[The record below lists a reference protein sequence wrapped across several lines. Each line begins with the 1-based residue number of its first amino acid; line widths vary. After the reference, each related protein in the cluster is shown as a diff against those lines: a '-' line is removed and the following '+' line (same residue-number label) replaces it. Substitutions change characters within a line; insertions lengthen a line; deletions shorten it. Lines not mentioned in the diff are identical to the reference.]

1 LAAGGADRAIVSVSA
16 SIRAVVAATTQ
27 EPGAGLMVASV
38 SALTSSTQASS
49 YYEADD
55 YYAEGGLSPSEW
67 QGAGAE
73 ALGLSGEVD
82 RDQFR
87 ELLDGR
93 IGDQQ
98 LGTYRDGQL
107 EHRPGWDVTLSA
119 PKSVSIMAE
128 VAGDR
133 RLIAAHG
140 QAVKTAMAHVEQHM
154 AATRIRD
161 GGTVTRKATGNLVV
175 ASFQHGTS
183 RAQDPQ
189 LHTHNVIMNATR
201 GEDGTWRSL
210 EPRAIY
216 QLQKQIG
223 AIYRQELALKV
234 RELGY
239 EIEVG
244 KDSLFEIRGVSA
256 EVIGAFSTRSIE
268 IEAALGER
276 GTSRD
281 MASAAEKQVAAL
293 DTRQAKVATDQA
305 ALVADWRETASAAGF
320 GTDARLAMV
329 RQAEANAA
337 SPAHRADMAE
347 QAMTADRAVAY
358 AADKLRERQSV
369 FSAAAL
375 QEEAGRIGLGK
386 VGYAEIGAAIDTAT
400 KQGEL
405 IDRTY
410 LDRRGAEFAGFT
422 TRQNVETEA
431 KMLRIEAEGRGA
443 LSPVA
448 SPLAAAKAVASAAT
462 QAERAGF
469 GWNADQRAATAQ
481 LLTSRNRIT
490 AVQGYAGTAKTTT
503 VLATFAREA
512 EARGV
517 SVVALAP
524 TASAAMVL
532 GEALGAHSDTVA
544 RHLLAPERPHQGQP
558 AAWIVDEASLLSARD
573 TARLFDLADKHDARV
588 ILVGDVKQLGSVE
601 AGAAFAQL
609 QSAGIE
615 TAKLGEIVRQTNA
628 AAKEAVLASI
638 EGDARKALAAL
649 DRGGGQIVENAD
661 RAERFAAIAERYAG
675 LGKAGRA
682 RALVIEPSREGR
694 DALTADIRGALSR
707 SGALIGPA
715 VAMEALANKGLTRAE
730 ARDPMSYDK
739 GDIVRFTRDYADK
752 GVTRGDAYRVESID
766 AAKAFIALKSED
778 GREVDWRLRQ
788 WGAGKAQ
795 AFAPQP
801 LDLKTGD
808 SIRFTRNDREAGR
821 VNGGR
826 GEVIAV
832 DEQTR
837 TATIQ
842 KPSGRTETLNLDA
855 ARDRHI
861 AHAYVETAFAA
872 QGRTADHVIIHAD
885 SKATNLVD
893 QKSFYVGISRAKESS
908 TIFTDDRG
916 KLASAIYERAGQVQ
930 TAIAQAAM
938 HTPAADKAAWAGL
951 G

>member
-1 LAAGGADRAIVSVSA
+1 
-16 SIRAVVAATTQ
+16 
-27 EPGAGLMVASV
+27 MVASV
-38 SALTSSTQASS
+38 SALTSSAQASS

-67 QGAGAE
+67 QGAGADT
-73 ALGLSGEVD
+73 LGLSGEVD
-82 RDQFR
+82 RDHFR

-98 LGTYRDGQL
+98 LGTFRDGQL

-140 QAVKTAMAHVEQHM
+140 QAVRTAMTHVETHM
-154 AATRIRD
+154 AATRVRD
-161 GGTVTRKATGNLVV
+161 GGTVTREATGNLVI

-201 GEDGTWRSL
+201 GDEGAWRSL
-210 EPRAIY
+210 EPRALY

-244 KDSLFEIRGVSA
+244 KDSLFEIKGVSK
-256 EVIGAFSTRSIE
+256 EVIGAFSTRSAD

-276 GTSRD
+276 GTSRES
-281 MASAAEKQVAAL
+281 ASAAEKQMAAL
-293 DTRQAKVATDQA
+293 DTRQAKTATDHA
-305 ALVADWRETASAAGF
+305 VLVAEWRETASAAGF

-329 RQAEANAA
+329 RQAEAHAA
-337 SPAHRADMAE
+337 SPTHRSDMAE
-347 QAMTADRAVAY
+347 QAMMADRAVAY
-358 AADKLRERQSV
+358 AADKLGERQSV
-369 FSAAAL
+369 FSTAVL

-386 VGYAEIGAAIDTAT
+386 VSYAEIDAAIDAAA

-405 IDRTY
+405 IDRTS

-443 LSPVA
+443 LSSIA
-448 SPLAAAKAVASAAT
+448 SPLVAAKAVASAAT

-469 GWNADQRAATAQ
+469 GWNADQRSATEQ

-532 GEALGAHSDTVA
+532 GEALGARSDTVA
-544 RHLLAPERPHQGQP
+544 RHLLSPESPHPGQP
-558 AAWIVDEASLLSARD
+558 AAWIVDETSLLSARD
-573 TARLFDLADKHDARV
+573 TARLFDLADKHDARI

-609 QSAGIE
+609 QGAGME

-628 AAKEAVLASI
+628 ATKDAVLASI
-638 EGDARKALAAL
+638 EGDAKKALAAL
-649 DRGGGQIVENAD
+649 DRGGGQIIESAD

-675 LGKAGRA
+675 LDKASRA
-682 RALVIEPSREGR
+682 RTLVIEPSREGR
-694 DALTADIRGALSR
+694 DALTADIRRALVQ
-707 SGALIGPA
+707 SGALTGPA
-715 VAMEALANKGLTRAE
+715 VAVESLANKGLTRAE

-739 GDIVRFTRDYADK
+739 GDVVRFTRDYADK
-752 GVTRGDAYRVESID
+752 GVTRGEAYRVESID
-766 AAKAFIALKSED
+766 PAKAAIVLKSED

-788 WGAGKAQ
+788 WGAGNSQ

-801 LDLKTGD
+801 LDLKSGD

-826 GEVIAV
+826 GEVVVV
-832 DEQTR
+832 DGQTR
-837 TATIQ
+837 TAIIRT
-842 KPSGRTETLNLDA
+842 PSGKTETLNLDA

-861 AHAYVETAFAA
+861 AHAYVDTAFAA
-872 QGRTADHVIIHAD
+872 QGRTVDHVIIHAD

-893 QKSFYVGISRAKESS
+893 QKSFYVGISRAKESA
-908 TIFTDDRG
+908 TIFTNDRG
-916 KLASAIYERAGQVQ
+916 KLVSAINERAGQVQ

-938 HTPAADKAAWAGL
+938 PTPAADKAIWAGL

>member
-1 LAAGGADRAIVSVSA
+1 
-16 SIRAVVAATTQ
+16 
-27 EPGAGLMVASV
+27 MVASV
-38 SALTSSTQASS
+38 SALTSSAQAAS

-55 YYAEGGLSPSEW
+55 YYSEGGLSPSEW
-67 QGAGAE
+67 QGVGAE

-87 ELLDGR
+87 DLLDGKVA
-93 IGDQQ
+93 GEQ

-140 QAVKTAMAHVEQHM
+140 QAVRTAMAHVEKHM

-161 GGTVTRKATGNLVV
+161 GGTVAREATGNLIV

-201 GEDGTWRSL
+201 DEDGAWRSL

-239 EIEVG
+239 EIVVG
-244 KDSLFEIRGVSA
+244 KDSLFEIKGISG
-256 EVIGAFSTRSIE
+256 EVLAAFSTRSAE
-268 IEAALGER
+268 IEAALAER

-281 MASAAEKQVAAL
+281 AASALEKQVAAL
-293 DTRQAKVATDQA
+293 DTREAKVAADHA
-305 ALVADWRETASAAGF
+305 SLVADWRETASGAEF
-320 GTDARLAMV
+320 GPEVRLAMV
-329 RQAEANAA
+329 REAEAKAA
-337 SPAHRADMAE
+337 DPSHRASMDMQGESA
-347 QAMTADRAVAY
+347 AARAVAH
-358 AADKLRERQSV
+358 AADKLGERQSV

-386 VGYAEIGAAIDTAT
+386 IGYAQIGATIDAAAR
-400 KQGEL
+400 QGEL
-405 IDRTY
+405 IDRTFQ
-410 LDRRGAEFAGFT
+410 DRRGAEFAGFT
-422 TRQNVETEA
+422 TRQNIETEA
-431 KMLRIEAEGRGA
+431 KLLRIEAEGRGA
-443 LSPVA
+443 LAPIA
-448 SPLAAAKAVASAAT
+448 SPLAAAKAVASAAA
-462 QAERAGF
+462 QSERTGHS
-469 GWNADQRAATAQ
+469 WNADQRSATEQ
-481 LLTSRNRIT
+481 LLTSRNRII

-517 SVVALAP
+517 SIVALAP

-532 GEALGAHSDTVA
+532 GEALDTRSDTVA
-544 RHLLAPERPHQGQP
+544 RHLLSPERPDPARP

-573 TARLFDLADKHDARV
+573 TARLFDLADKHNARI

-609 QSAGIE
+609 QSAGME
-615 TAKLGEIVRQTNA
+615 TAKLAEIVRQTNDA
-628 AAKEAVLASI
+628 TKEAVLASI
-638 EGDARKALAAL
+638 EGDAQKALAAL

-661 RAERFAAIAERYAG
+661 RADRFAAIAERYAA
-675 LGKAGRA
+675 LDKVGRA
-682 RALVIEPSREGR
+682 RTLVIEPSREGR
-694 DALTADIRGALSR
+694 DALTADIRDALTK
-707 SGALIGPA
+707 SGALTGPA
-715 VAMEALANKGLTRAE
+715 VAVEALANKGLTRAE
-730 ARDPMSYDK
+730 ARAPLSYDK
-739 GDIVRFTRDYADK
+739 GDVVRFTRDYADK
-752 GVTRGDAYRVESID
+752 GVTRGEAYRVESID
-766 AAKAFIALKSED
+766 PAKGAITLKSED

-788 WGAGKAQ
+788 WGAGKVQ

-801 LDLKTGD
+801 IDLKSGD
-808 SIRFTRNDREAGR
+808 AIRFTRNDREAGR
-821 VNGGR
+821 INGGR

-842 KPSGRTETLNLDA
+842 TPDGRTEALNLDA

-861 AHAYVETAFAA
+861 AHAYVDTAFAA
-872 QGRTADHVIIHAD
+872 QGRTADHVMIHAD
-885 SKATNLVD
+885 SGATNLVD
-893 QKSFYVGISRAKESS
+893 QKSFYVGISRAKESV
-908 TIFTDDRG
+908 TIFTNDRG
-916 KLASAIYERAGQVQ
+916 KLVSAINERAGQVQ
-930 TAIAQAAM
+930 TAIAQATM
-938 HTPAADKAAWAGL
+938 PMPAAGKAMGAGL

>member
-1 LAAGGADRAIVSVSA
+1 
-16 SIRAVVAATTQ
+16 
-27 EPGAGLMVASV
+27 MVASV
-38 SALTSSTQASS
+38 SALTSSGQAAS

-55 YYAEGGLSPSEW
+55 YYAGDGLSPSEW
-67 QGAGAE
+67 QGKGAE
-73 ALGLSGEVD
+73 ELGLSGDVD
-82 RDQFR
+82 RDRFR
-87 ELLDGR
+87 DLLDGKVA
-93 IGDQQ
+93 DQQ
-98 LGTYRDGQL
+98 LGTARDGKL

-133 RLIAAHG
+133 RLVAAHG
-140 QAVKTAMAHVEQHM
+140 AAVKVALAHVEQHM

-161 GGTVTRKATGNLVV
+161 GGAVNREATGNLVI
-175 ASFQHGTS
+175 AGFQHGTS

-189 LHTHNVIMNATR
+189 LHTHNVILNVTK

-223 AIYRQELALKV
+223 AIYRQELASKV

-239 EIEVG
+239 EIETG
-244 KDSLFEIRGVSA
+244 KDSMFEIKGVSA
-256 EVIGAFSTRSIE
+256 GVLAAFSTRSAE

-281 MASAAEKQVAAL
+281 AASAAEKQIAAL
-293 DTRQAKVATDQA
+293 DTRQAKVATDPA
-305 ALVADWRETASAAGF
+305 SFVADWRETASQGGF
-320 GTDARLAMV
+320 GPEARLAMV
-329 RQAEANAA
+329 REAEAKAA
-337 SPAHRADMAE
+337 SNDHRTTLEMLGDSAA
-347 QAMTADRAVAY
+347 TRAVAH
-358 AADKLRERQSV
+358 AADKLGERQSV

-386 VGYAEIGAAIDTAT
+386 VSYAQIGETIAVAT

-405 IDRTY
+405 IDRTHI
-410 LDRRGAEFAGFT
+410 DRRGAEFAGFT
-422 TRQNVETEA
+422 TRANVEIEA
-431 KMLRIEAEGRGA
+431 KMLRIEAEGRGI
-443 LSPVA
+443 LSPIA
-448 SPLAAAKAVASAAT
+448 SELAAAKAVASTSA
-462 QAERAGF
+462 QAERAGY
-469 GWNADQRAATAQ
+469 GWNADQRSATEQ

-490 AVQGYAGTAKTTT
+490 ALQGYAGTAKTTT

-517 SVVALAP
+517 SIVALAP

-532 GEALGAHSDTVA
+532 GEALDTRSDTVA
-544 RHLLAPERPHQGQP
+544 RHLLSPERPDPARP

-573 TARLFDLADKHDARV
+573 TARLFDLADKHDARI

-609 QSAGIE
+609 QGAGME
-615 TAKLGEIVRQTNA
+615 TAKLAEIVRQTNDA
-628 AAKEAVLASI
+628 TKEAVLASI
-638 EGDARKALAAL
+638 EGDAQKALVAL
-649 DRGGGQIVENAD
+649 DRGGGQIIENAD

-675 LGKAGRA
+675 LDQAARA
-682 RALVIEPSREGR
+682 RTLVIEPSREGR
-694 DALTADIRGALSR
+694 DSLTADIRDALTR
-707 SGALIGPA
+707 SGALTGPA
-715 VAMEALANKGLTRAE
+715 VIVESLANKGLTRAE

-739 GDIVRFTRDYADK
+739 GDVVRFTRNYADK
-752 GVTRGDAYRVESID
+752 GVTRGEAYRVESID
-766 AAKAFIALKSED
+766 PAKAAIALKSED

-788 WGAGKAQ
+788 WGAGKSQ

-801 LDLKTGD
+801 MDLKTGD
-808 SIRFTRNDREAGR
+808 AIRFTRNDREAGR
-821 VNGGR
+821 INGGR
-826 GEVIAV
+826 GDVIAV

-842 KPSGRTETLNLDA
+842 TPDGSTEALNLDA

-872 QGRTADHVIIHAD
+872 QGRTADHVMIHAD

-893 QKSFYVGISRAKESS
+893 QKSFYVGISRAKESA
-908 TIFTDDRG
+908 TIFTNDRG
-916 KLASAIYERAGQVQ
+916 KLVSAINERAGQVQ

-938 HTPAADKAAWAGL
+938 PTPAADKAAGAGM

>member
-1 LAAGGADRAIVSVSA
+1 
-16 SIRAVVAATTQ
+16 
-27 EPGAGLMVASV
+27 MVASV
-38 SALTSSTQASS
+38 SALTSSGQAAS
-49 YYEADD
+49 YYESAGE
-55 YYAEGGLSPSEW
+55 YYADGGQSPSEW
-67 QGAGAE
+67 QGKGAE
-73 ALGLSGEVD
+73 ELGLSGDVD

-87 ELLDGR
+87 ELLDGKVA
-93 IGDQQ
+93 DQQ
-98 LGTYRDGQL
+98 LGTTRDGKL

-140 QAVKTAMAHVEQHM
+140 AAVKTALAHVESHM

-161 GGTVTRKATGNLVV
+161 GGAVNREATGNLVV

-189 LHTHNVIMNATR
+189 LHTHNVILNATK

-244 KDSLFEIRGVSA
+244 KGSMFEIKGVSP
-256 EVIGAFSTRSIE
+256 EVMAAFSTRSAE

-281 MASAAEKQVAAL
+281 DASAAEKQVAAL
-293 DTRQAKVATDQA
+293 DTRQAKVSTDPA
-305 ALVADWRETASAAGF
+305 ALVADWRDTASAAGF
-320 GTDARLAMV
+320 GPEARLAMV
-329 RQAEANAA
+329 KEAEGIAVSKDHRATMDMQGDSAA
-337 SPAHRADMAE
+337 S
-347 QAMTADRAVAY
+347 RAVAH
-358 AADKLRERQSV
+358 AADKLGERQSV
-369 FSAAAL
+369 FSFAAL
-375 QEEAGRIGLGK
+375 REEAGRVGLGK
-386 VGYAEIGAAIDTAT
+386 VSYAQITEAIATTT
-400 KQGEL
+400 KQGDL
-405 IDRTY
+405 IEHPHI
-410 LDRRGAEFAGFT
+410 DRRGAEFAGFT
-422 TRQNVETEA
+422 TRANVETEA
-431 KMLRIEAEGRGA
+431 KLLRIEAEGRGA
-443 LSPVA
+443 LSPIATPLVA
-448 SPLAAAKAVASAAT
+448 AMAVATASA
-462 QAERAGF
+462 QGERAGF
-469 GWNADQRAATAQ
+469 GWNADQRAATEQ

-490 AVQGYAGTAKTTT
+490 ALQGYAGTAKTTT

-517 SVVALAP
+517 PVVTLAP

-532 GEALGAHSDTVA
+532 GEALGVRSDTVA
-544 RHLLAPERPHQGQP
+544 RHLLSPERPSQGQP

-573 TARLFDLADKHDARV
+573 TAKLFDLAKKQNARV

-609 QSAGIE
+609 QGAGME
-615 TAKLGEIVRQTNA
+615 VAKLSEIVRQTNTA
-628 AAKEAVLASI
+628 TKDAVLASI
-638 EGDARKALAAL
+638 EGDAKKALAAL
-649 DRGGGQIVENAD
+649 DRGGGRIVENAD
-661 RAERFAAIAERYAG
+661 RAERFTAIAEQYAK
-675 LGKAGRA
+675 LDKASRA
-682 RALVIEPSREGR
+682 RTLVIEPSREGR
-694 DALTADIRGALSR
+694 DTLTADIRAELAKTGALT
-707 SGALIGPA
+707 GP
-715 VAMEALANKGLTRAE
+715 VVTMQSLANKGLTRAE

-739 GDIVRFTRDYADK
+739 GDVVRFTRDYADK
-752 GVTRGDAYRVESID
+752 GVARGEAYRVESID
-766 AAKAFIALKSED
+766 PAKASIALKSED

-788 WGAGKAQ
+788 WGAGNSQTFAAQ
-795 AFAPQP
+795 S
-801 LDLKTGD
+801 LELKTGD

-821 VNGGR
+821 INGAR
-826 GEVIAV
+826 GEVTAIDA
-832 DEQTR
+832 QAR
-837 TATIQ
+837 TAEIRNPRGQTQ
-842 KPSGRTETLNLDA
+842 TLRLDA
-855 ARDRHI
+855 ARDQHI

-872 QGRTADHVIIHAD
+872 QGRTADHVMIHAD

-893 QKSFYVGISRAKESS
+893 QKSFYVGISRAKESVAIY
-908 TIFTDDRG
+908 TNDRG
-916 KLASAIYERAGQVQ
+916 KLVSAINERAGQVQ

-938 HTPAADKAAWAGL
+938 PGPSASKAASAGI

>member
-1 LAAGGADRAIVSVSA
+1 
-16 SIRAVVAATTQ
+16 
-27 EPGAGLMVASV
+27 MVASV
-38 SALTSSTQASS
+38 SALTRSAQASS

-93 IGDQQ
+93 IGEQQ

-140 QAVKTAMAHVEQHM
+140 QAVKTAMAHVEKHM

-161 GGTVTRKATGNLVV
+161 GGTVSREATGNLAI

-239 EIEVG
+239 EIETG
-244 KDSLFEIRGVSA
+244 KDSLFEIKGVSS
-256 EVIGAFSTRSIE
+256 EVIGAFSTRSAE

-281 MASAAEKQVAAL
+281 AASAAEKQIAAL
-293 DTRQAKVATDQA
+293 DTRQAKVATDHA
-305 ALVADWRETASAAGF
+305 ALVADWRETASAAEF

-329 RQAEANAA
+329 QQAEGHAA
-337 SPAHRADMAE
+337 SPTHLADMAE
-347 QAMTADRAVAY
+347 QAMMADRAVAH
-358 AADKLRERQSV
+358 AVDKLGERQSV

-386 VGYAEIGAAIDTAT
+386 VSYAEIGAAIDAAA

-405 IDRTY
+405 FDRTF

-422 TRQNVETEA
+422 TRQNVEAEA
-431 KMLRIEAEGRGA
+431 KMLRIEAEARGA
-443 LSPVA
+443 LSPIA

-462 QAERAGF
+462 KAERAGLS
-469 GWNADQRAATAQ
+469 WNADQRAATEQ

-503 VLATFAREA
+503 VLATFAREV
-512 EARGV
+512 EARGIH
-517 SVVALAP
+517 VVALAP

-532 GEALGAHSDTVA
+532 GEALDTRSDTVA
-544 RHLLAPERPHQGQP
+544 RHLLSPERPDP
-558 AAWIVDEASLLSARD
+558 IRPTAWIVDEASLLSARD
-573 TARLFDLADKHDARV
+573 TTRLFDLADKHDARI

-609 QSAGIE
+609 QDAGME

-628 AAKEAVLASI
+628 ATKEAVLASI
-638 EGDARKALAAL
+638 EGDARKALSAL
-649 DRGGGQIVENAD
+649 DRGGGQIIESAD

-675 LGKAGRA
+675 LDKASRA
-682 RALVIEPSREGR
+682 RTLVIEPSREGR
-694 DALTADIRGALSR
+694 DALTANIRDALSR
-707 SGALIGPA
+707 SGAFTGPA
-715 VAMEALANKGLTRAE
+715 VRMQSLANKGLTRAE
-730 ARDPMSYDK
+730 ARDPMSYDE
-739 GDIVRFTRDYADK
+739 GDVVRFTRDYADK
-752 GVTRGDAYRVESID
+752 GVARGEAYRVESINP
-766 AAKAFIALKSED
+766 AKSAIALRSED
-778 GREVDWRLRQ
+778 GREVDWRPRQ
-788 WGAGKAQ
+788 WGAGKVQVFEAQ
-795 AFAPQP
+795 RLELRA
-801 LDLKTGD
+801 GD
-808 SIRFTRNDREAGR
+808 AIRFTRNDREAGR
-821 VNGGR
+821 VNGAR
-826 GEVIAV
+826 AVVTAV
-832 DEQTR
+832 DVEAR
-837 TATIQ
+837 TATVQ
-842 KPSGRTETLNLDA
+842 GSRGQAQMLDIDA
-855 ARDRHI
+855 VRDRHI
-861 AHAYVETAFAA
+861 AHGYVDTVFAA

-885 SKATNLVD
+885 SRATNLVG
-893 QKSFYVGISRAKESS
+893 QKSFYVGISRAKQSA
-908 TIFTDDRG
+908 TIFTNDRD
-916 KLASAIYERAGQVQ
+916 KLVTAINERAGTVQ
-930 TAIAQAAM
+930 TAIARPEIPQSIAAKSS
-938 HTPAADKAAWAGL
+938 AADLANTPSSHFGAGL
-951 G
+951 

>member
-1 LAAGGADRAIVSVSA
+1 
-16 SIRAVVAATTQ
+16 
-27 EPGAGLMVASV
+27 MVASV
-38 SALTSSTQASS
+38 SALTSSGQAAS
-49 YYEADD
+49 YYESAGE
-55 YYAEGGLSPSEW
+55 YYADGGQSPSEW
-67 QGAGAE
+67 QGKGAE
-73 ALGLSGEVD
+73 ALGLSGDVD
-82 RDQFR
+82 REQFR
-87 ELLDGR
+87 DLLDGKVA
-93 IGDQQ
+93 DQQ
-98 LGTYRDGQL
+98 LGTTRDGKL

-133 RLIAAHG
+133 RLITAHG
-140 QAVKTAMAHVEQHM
+140 AAVKAALAHVESHM

-161 GGTVTRKATGNLVV
+161 GGAVNRAATGNLVI

-189 LHTHNVIMNATR
+189 LHTHNVILNATK

-244 KDSLFEIRGVSA
+244 KGSMFEIKGVSP
-256 EVIGAFSTRSIE
+256 EVMAAFSTRSAE

-281 MASAAEKQVAAL
+281 KATAVEKQVAAL
-293 DTRQAKVATDQA
+293 DTRQAKVAADPA
-305 ALVADWRETASAAGF
+305 ALVADWRDTASAAGF
-320 GTDARLAMV
+320 GPEARLAMV
-329 RQAEANAA
+329 KEAEAIAGSGDHRATIELQGDSAA
-337 SPAHRADMAE
+337 S
-347 QAMTADRAVAY
+347 RAVAH
-358 AADKLRERQSV
+358 AAEKLSERQSV

-375 QEEAGRIGLGK
+375 QEEAGRVGLGK
-386 VGYAEIGAAIDTAT
+386 VSYAQIGEAIAAAT

-405 IDRTY
+405 IDRTHI
-410 LDRRGAEFAGFT
+410 DRRGAEFAGFT
-422 TRQNVETEA
+422 TRANVETEA
-431 KMLRIEAEGRGA
+431 KLLRIEAEGRGT
-443 LSPVA
+443 LSVIA
-448 SPLAAAKAVASAAT
+448 TPLAAAKAVATASA
-462 QAERAGF
+462 QGERAGF
-469 GWNADQRAATAQ
+469 GWNADQRTAAEQ

-490 AVQGYAGTAKTTT
+490 ALQGYAGTAKTTT

-517 SVVALAP
+517 PVVALAP

-532 GEALGAHSDTVA
+532 GEALGARSDTVA
-544 RHLLAPERPHQGQP
+544 RHLLSPERPSQGQS

-573 TARLFDLADKHDARV
+573 TARLFDLAEKQNARV

-609 QSAGIE
+609 QGAGME
-615 TAKLGEIVRQTNA
+615 TAKLSEIVRQTNTA
-628 AAKEAVLASI
+628 TKDAVLASI

-649 DRGGGQIVENAD
+649 DSGGGKIIENAD
-661 RAERFAAIAERYAG
+661 RSTRFAAIAEQYAK
-675 LGKAGRA
+675 LDRVSRA
-682 RALVIEPSREGR
+682 RTLVIEPSREGR
-694 DALTADIRGALSR
+694 DTLTADIRAALAK
-707 SGALIGPA
+707 SGALTGPA
-715 VAMEALANKGLTRAE
+715 VTMQSLANKGLTRAE
-730 ARDPMSYDK
+730 ARDPMSYDR
-739 GDIVRFTRDYADK
+739 GDVVRFTRDYAEK
-752 GVTRGDAYRVESID
+752 GVARGEAYRIESID
-766 AAKAFIALKSED
+766 PAKAAITLKSED

-788 WGAGKAQ
+788 WGAGNSQ
-795 AFAPQP
+795 TFAPQA
-801 LDLKTGD
+801 LELKTGD

-821 VNGGR
+821 INGAR
-826 GEVIAV
+826 GEVTTIDA
-832 DEQTR
+832 QAR
-837 TATIQ
+837 TAEIRNPRGQTQ
-842 KPSGRTETLNLDA
+842 TLSLDI
-855 ARDRHI
+855 ARDQHI

-872 QGRTADHVIIHAD
+872 QGRTADHVMIHAD

-893 QKSFYVGISRAKESS
+893 QKSFYVGISRAKESVA
-908 TIFTDDRG
+908 IFTNDRA
-916 KLASAIYERAGQVQ
+916 KLVTAIGERAGQVQ

-938 HTPAADKAAWAGL
+938 PTPSAGKAISAGL